1 MPDEPAEGEP
11 QAAVMSVHPV
21 EPREPVRVM
30 SYEQRWPVDITSSR
44 RAVPSRIQAAARSK
58 GRVHRVTSK

>member
-1 MPDEPAEGEP
+1 
-11 QAAVMSVHPV
+11 MSVHPV